1 MSEVFVEVLPG
12 RAVGDADT
20 QHKEKGSSVAMSAVP
35 TEDLARSHKSR
46 LGKPTRQL
54 IMQLEDVKR
63 ADVHCEHSH
72 VNCIGFVGVFS
83 ASDKLALHRLRP
95 ERLHLVVV
103 GHGEAVLQTQSKVFH
118 PRNVAILIRSVVSP
132 GLNAGAC
139 IWCQTRT
146 ALLVVLLA
154 REQLR
159 S

>member
-1 MSEVFVEVLPG
+1 
-12 RAVGDADT
+12 
-20 QHKEKGSSVAMSAVP
+20 
-35 TEDLARSHKSR
+35 
-46 LGKPTRQL
+46 
-54 IMQLEDVKR
+54 MQLEDVKR
-63 ADVHCEHSH
+63 GDVHCEHSH

-83 ASDKLALHRLRP
+83 ASDKLALHRLGP

-118 PRNVAILIRSVVSP
+118 PRNVAVLIRNVVCPSA
-132 GLNAGAC
+132 NAGAC
-139 IWCQTRT
+139 IRRQTRT